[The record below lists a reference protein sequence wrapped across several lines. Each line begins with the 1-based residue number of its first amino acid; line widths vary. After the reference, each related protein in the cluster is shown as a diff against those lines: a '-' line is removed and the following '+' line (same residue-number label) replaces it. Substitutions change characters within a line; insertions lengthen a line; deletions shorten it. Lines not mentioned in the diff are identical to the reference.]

1 MPPRK
6 HRLRREHAVEE
17 IQVMPADDR
26 RALIARGANHG
37 RDAIEQFL
45 HEQNAP
51 RAGTVEALEAE
62 AQAQARAE
70 SRAMRAGPP
79 LERCESIRDAIM
91 AADHGRRG
99 AVTLRSL
106 TAATGSGGNLTDSES
121 ASLAAGIPASL
132 GFLNAGV
139 PIVPGPK
146 EGNQAFD
153 LLALA
158 VNGDVADLATWN
170 ATEASASTDQTTSA
184 GAELVTQT
192 VVPAEVSAYFRVT
205 RKLSLQSEAPA
216 MIEQMAIA
224 AILGRAE
231 RRIAAVL
238 EADTRISNASASNG
252 SPTLAQIA
260 KLLDSPMADHIN
272 VRVVGG
278 EAVAEKLL
286 QTPIK
291 TSSDRYLAGSLG
303 RVLGAPLHKSAALKP
318 GFPSGAVAW
327 DTSAASSGDYR
338 FNGPTLYKFS
348 SAMTTPP
355 ATPAPDSDS
364 EYAAS
369 TDRVASLFAGDWLNG
384 VELIEWEAPH
394 VMINPY
400 SAMQNREIRVAAFAT
415 LGIRVCR
422 PERLARLTAVKV
434 R

>member
-1 MPPRK
+1 M
-6 HRLRREHAVEE
+6 
-17 IQVMPADDR
+17 
-26 RALIARGANHG
+26 
-37 RDAIEQFL
+37 
-45 HEQNAP
+45 
-51 RAGTVEALEAE
+51 
-62 AQAQARAE
+62 
-70 SRAMRAGPP
+70 
-79 LERCESIRDAIM
+79 
-91 AADHGRRG
+91 
-99 AVTLRSL
+99 
-106 TAATGSGGNLTDSES
+106 
-121 ASLAAGIPASL
+121 
-132 GFLNAGV
+132 
-139 PIVPGPK
+139 
-146 EGNQAFD
+146 
-153 LLALA
+153 
-158 VNGDVADLATWN
+158 
-170 ATEASASTDQTTSA
+170 
-184 GAELVTQT
+184 
-192 VVPAEVSAYFRVT
+192 
-205 RKLSLQSEAPA
+205 
-216 MIEQMAIA
+216 
-224 AILGRAE
+224 
-231 RRIAAVL
+231 L